1 MPSIEALLNIL
12 LEAIRSYGLIGFF
25 TAMIVQAVVAPI
37 PAELLLAVGGALYGV
52 QTASIVGFTACV
64 AGSAICFA
72 IARLGG
78 RPLVAKLVGS
88 RWLDETDKWFG
99 KYGVWAVLAARLI
112 PIIPLDV
119 VSYGAGLTAMGF
131 KGFIAATAVGLA
143 PRIMLYT
150 TFGKLTIDWLGE
162 LGLPGGTAEALLAL
176 VIAATAAAVI
186 LQTRGVKKGRGACGG

>member
-1 MPSIEALLNIL
+1 MSSIEALLNIL
-12 LEAIRSYGLIGFF
+12 LEAVRSYGLVGFF
-25 TAMIVQAVVAPI
+25 TAMVVQAVVAPI

-52 QTASIVGFTACV
+52 QTASIVGFIACV

-78 RPLVAKLVGS
+78 RPLVAKLAGS
-88 RWLDETDKWFG
+88 RWLDEADKWFR

-119 VSYGAGLTAMGF
+119 VSYGAGLTAMSF
-131 KGFIAATAVGLA
+131 KGFIAATTVGLA

-150 TFGKLTIDWLGE
+150 MFGKLTIDWLGE
-162 LGLPGGTAEALLAL
+162 LGLPSGTAEALLVL

-186 LQTRGVKKGRGACGG
+186 LQIRGVKKGREACGD